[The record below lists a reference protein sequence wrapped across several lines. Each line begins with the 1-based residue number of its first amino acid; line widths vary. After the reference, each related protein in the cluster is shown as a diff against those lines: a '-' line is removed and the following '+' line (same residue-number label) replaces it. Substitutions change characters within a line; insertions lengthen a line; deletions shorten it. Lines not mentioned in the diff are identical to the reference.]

1 MALITLDDY
10 KLFEGINS
18 TKNDDQLDA
27 LIESTSAL
35 IETYCNTKFGIYAGS
50 PGVTDIFDVQ
60 WDTHVVQLRYSPI
73 ITITSVQE
81 RSAYNEAYT
90 TLLNTGGKYEW
101 YFDSI
106 SDSVIRTNDTGSYAL
121 WPKGVGSVKVTYR
134 AGYATL
140 PEDLKLAVVD
150 LVTYYFKDE
159 HRVTRSLGTASTQN
173 QVTSSIR
180 DAGFP
185 DNIKR
190 VLDLYRQP

>member
-18 TKNDDQLDA
+18 TKNDDQLEA
-27 LIESTSAL
+27 LLESSSAL
-35 IETYCNTKFGIYAGS
+35 IETYCNTKFNAYSAS

-60 WDTHVVQLRYSPI
+60 WDTHVVQLQHSPVI
-73 ITITSVQE
+73 SITSVQE
-81 RSAYNEAYT
+81 RLAYNEAYT

-106 SDSVIRTNDTGSYAL
+106 SDSIIRTNDSGSYGI
-121 WPKGVGSVKVTYR
+121 WPKGVGAVKIIYT
-134 AGYATL
+134 AGYTTL
-140 PEDLKLAVVD
+140 PEDLKLALVD

-180 DAGFP
+180 DASFP